1 MEKHVLILATTND
14 FLLKFEQDN
23 VALLQAMGYTV
34 HYAANLREPA
44 YLSDRER
51 IRARGVVPHHIDIAR
66 SPYLLGD
73 NRRALRQVLCLLRR
87 WEMGA
92 IHCHTPV
99 GGLVGGWRGGWRPP
113 GRWWCTPPTGST
125 FTGGRPCTTS
135 WPFTRW
141 SGTWPGIRTF

>member
-99 GGLVGGWRGGWRPP
+99 GGLVGRLAGRLAPTRPVVVYTAH
-113 GRWWCTPPTGST
+113 GFHLSL
-125 FTGGRPCTTS
+125 
-135 WPFTRW
+135 
-141 SGTWPGIRTF
+141 IHI

>member
-1 MEKHVLILATTND
+1 M
-14 FLLKFEQDN
+14 
-23 VALLQAMGYTV
+23 
-34 HYAANLREPA
+34 
-44 YLSDRER
+44 
-51 IRARGVVPHHIDIAR
+51 VPHHIDIAR

-99 GGLVGGWRGGWRPP
+99 GGLVGRLAGRLAPTRPVVVYTAH
-113 GRWWCTPPTGST
+113 GFHFYR
-125 FTGGRPCTTS
+125 GRPCTTS